1 MNKVERDQHR
11 RDMKHP
17 RTRIRRVL
25 TAPLMD
31 GEVSIAAEH
40 KKWHDAFGAVVAG
53 ILAGKH
59 HMKRH
64 SDGETPWQFALAD
77 YRVLFSDK
85 TPRGTERKDG
95 GSWGIYLRDYNV
107 RVATFAPNSAFLRNA
122 LSRMFDASHALSESW
137 KAAEQQIVSP
147 QAAAGV
153 NHYRRKKR
161 KTK

>member
-40 KKWHDAFGAVVAG
+40 KKWHDAFGAVVAD

-95 GSWGIYLRDYNV
+95 GSWGDLSARLQCSCRYVRPEQRLPTQCALKNV
-107 RVATFAPNSAFLRNA
+107 
-122 LSRMFDASHALSESW
+122 
-137 KAAEQQIVSP
+137 
-147 QAAAGV
+147 
-153 NHYRRKKR
+153 
-161 KTK
+161 

>member
-40 KKWHDAFGAVVAG
+40 KKWHDAFGAVVAD
-53 ILAGKH
+53 ILAGEH
-59 HMKRH
+59 HKKRH

-122 LSRMFDASHALSESW
+122 LSRMFETERLRADIRRGLKKQRRYDARTL
-137 KAAEQQIVSP
+137 
-147 QAAAGV
+147 
-153 NHYRRKKR
+153 
-161 KTK
+161 T